1 LDQTPPV
8 KVGESAIQLAE
19 EDLKLLASR
28 RPWQFLNP
36 WPDERDYQRELALVI
51 KDMDGLRMV
60 KGMLRKG

>member
-19 EDLKLLASR
+19 EDRKLLASG

-36 WPDERDYQRELALVI
+36 WPDERDYQRELALVSE
-51 KDMDGLRMV
+51 DMDGFCKV
-60 KGMLRKG
+60 KGLLRKG